1 MRELST
7 FVKDEFL
14 KTKLFEEGLY
24 INDFSE
30 ANDLAHKANYGETF
44 NVVFSNTNLKEYF
57 LDTLSTARPELNV
70 INCNSSVDR
79 FFENEFSG
87 LIVFDNIKK
96 CKDTKILEEIK
107 KYKAILIC

>member
-1 MRELST
+1 MKELST

-14 KTKLFEEGLY
+14 KNKLFEEGLY
-24 INDFSE
+24 INDFAE
-30 ANDLAHKANYGETF
+30 VDELAHKVNYGELF
-44 NVVFSNTNLKEYF
+44 NIVFQNTNLKEYF
-57 LDTLSTARPELNV
+57 LDILSTARPEVNV

-96 CKDTKILEEIK
+96 CKNSKILEEVK
-107 KYKAILIC
+107 KHKAILIC